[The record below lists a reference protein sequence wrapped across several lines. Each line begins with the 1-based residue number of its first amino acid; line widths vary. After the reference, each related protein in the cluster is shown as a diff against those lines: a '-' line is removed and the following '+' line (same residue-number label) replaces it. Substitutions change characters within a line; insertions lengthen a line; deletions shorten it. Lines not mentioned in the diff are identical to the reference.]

1 MSEFEEINKSVNF
14 ELTNNIDSIPNLNG
28 TKKPVDNNIESS
40 NEIKNNF
47 SSNINVKN
55 EPLKASHVENKE
67 KNPIVNEKSSSNGIN
82 SCFASQNSKV
92 NDIHQLFDNKDIIDK

>member
-1 MSEFEEINKSVNF
+1 MSEFEEINKSV
-14 ELTNNIDSIPNLNG
+14 
-28 TKKPVDNNIESS
+28 
-40 NEIKNNF
+40 
-47 SSNINVKN
+47 
-55 EPLKASHVENKE
+55 KE